1 MKTNRK
7 IITIILGCLFFGGV
21 VGWLVRGEGKEKVAA
36 AQAEADGETIWVSPM
51 HPHIRRNEPGNCP
64 ICGMEL
70 VPLSQFTTSTNR
82 DPYVLEMTPEAVAL
96 ANVATTKVYA
106 GDAGRSIELVGKI
119 QPNEQ
124 GIQSLSANFSGRI
137 DQLFVSFT
145 GDVVRKGQKLATL
158 YSPDLINAQRELL
171 EAAKIKDRQ
180 PALYEAAIQKLK
192 SWKLTDLQIASLQQ
206 GGQAQTQFD
215 IVSDKAGVVSQ
226 RNVAL
231 GDFVSRGQAMFE
243 ILDLGKVWV
252 LLDVYE
258 SDVASVKI
266 GDAVKFKVSAYPER
280 DFSAKV
286 SFVDPLLNEQTRTIA
301 VRAEAVNPNFELKP
315 GMFVNA
321 VIQSAKIGKS
331 RIYVPKS
338 AVLWTGPRSVV
349 YVQVGTSDSPK
360 FQLREVVLGPQ
371 TGNAYVVSSGLEVGE
386 EVVSKGVFAVD
397 AAAQLSG
404 NFSMMSVPEKAVAL
418 PVDFQRSLEDIIR
431 AYSELKD
438 AFVQSDAKL
447 VDLATGP
454 LAEFIEGAS
463 PAELKEKE
471 SKQWSATVTSLQKSL
486 KEIKS
491 NTEVESKRKEF
502 ETLSESLISA
512 VEYFGNGDILIYKQ
526 YCQMAFGDKGAN
538 WLSLQKEI
546 RNPYFGDK
554 MLTCGEVMKT
564 YTAKKPI

>member
-1 MKTNRK
+1 MKTNRN

-21 VGWLVRGEGKEKVAA
+21 IGWLVRGEGKGKDAA

-51 HPHIRRNEPGNCP
+51 HPHIRQNEPGNCP

-70 VPLSQFTTSTNR
+70 VPLSQFTTSTNT

-192 SWKLTDLQIASLQQ
+192 SWKLTDAQIASLQQ
-206 GGQAQTQFD
+206 GGQVQTQFD
-215 IVSDKAGVVSQ
+215 VISDKAGVVSQ

-258 SDVASVKI
+258 SDIASVKI
-266 GDAVKFKVSAYPER
+266 GDVVKFKVSAYPER
-280 DFSAKV
+280 DFSARV
-286 SFVDPLLNEQTRTIA
+286 SFVDPLLNEQSRTIT
-301 VRAEAVNPNFELKP
+301 VRADAVNPNFELKP

-321 VIQSAKIGKS
+321 AIQSAKIGKS
-331 RIYVPKS
+331 GTYVPKS

-371 TGNAYVVSSGLEVGE
+371 SGNAYMVSSGLEVGE

-404 NFSMMSVPEKAVAL
+404 NFSMMSVPEKAVEL
-418 PVDFQRSLEDIIR
+418 PVGFQLSLENIIR
-431 AYSELKD
+431 AYSDLKD

-447 VDLATGP
+447 VDLAIGP
-454 LAEFIEGAS
+454 LAKFIEGAS
-463 PAELKEKE
+463 LPELKGKE
-471 SKQWSATVTSLQKSL
+471 SKQWSATATSLQKSL
-486 KEIKS
+486 KGIQS
-491 NTEVESKRKEF
+491 NTDVELKRKEF

-512 VEYFGNGDILIYKQ
+512 VEYFGNGDLLIYKQ
-526 YCQMAFGDKGAN
+526 YCPMAFGDKGAN

-554 MLTCGEVMKT
+554 MLTCGEVEKT

>member
-1 MKTNRK
+1 MKTNK
-7 IITIILGCLFFGGV
+7 NIIIVILGCLFFGGV
-21 VGWLVRGEGKEKVAA
+21 IGWLLRGEGKGQDAA

-51 HPHIRRNEPGNCP
+51 HPHIRQNEPGNCP

-70 VPLSQFTTSTNR
+70 VPLSQFTSSTNT
-82 DPYVLEMTPEAVAL
+82 DPYILEMTPEAVAL

-106 GDAGRSIELVGKI
+106 GDAGRSFELVGKI

-137 DQLFVSFT
+137 DQLFVNFT
-145 GDVVRKGQKLATL
+145 GGLVRKGQKLATL

-192 SWKLTDLQIASLQQ
+192 SWKLTDAQITSLQQ
-206 GGQAQTQFD
+206 GGQVQTQFD
-215 IVSDKAGVVSQ
+215 IISDKAGVVSQ

-252 LLDVYE
+252 MLDVYE
-258 SDVASVKI
+258 SDIASVKI
-266 GDAVKFKVSAYPER
+266 GDVVTIKVSAYPEK

-286 SFVDPLLNEQTRTIA
+286 SFVDQLLNEQTRTIS
-301 VRAEAVNPNFELKP
+301 VRAEAANPNFDLKP

-321 VIQSAKIGKS
+321 AIQSAKIGKS
-331 RIYVPKS
+331 GIYVPKS

-349 YVQVGTSDSPK
+349 YVQVGSAEDPK

-371 TGNAYVVSSGLEVGE
+371 AGNAYLVSSGLELGE

-397 AAAQLSG
+397 AASQLSG
-404 NFSMMSVPEKAVAL
+404 NFSMMSVPEKAVEMSEE
-418 PVDFQRSLEDIIR
+418 FQRSLEDIIR
-431 AYSELKD
+431 AYSDLKD

-447 VDLATGP
+447 VDMAIGP
-454 LAEFIEGAS
+454 LAKLIEGAS
-463 PAELKEKE
+463 VSELKGKE
-471 SKQWSATVTSLQKSL
+471 SKQWSNTASSLQKSL
-486 KEIKS
+486 KGIQTNED
-491 NTEVESKRKEF
+491 VELKRKEF

-512 VEYFGNGDILIYKQ
+512 VEYFGNGDMLIYKQ
-526 YCQMAFGDKGAN
+526 YCPMAFGDKGAN

-554 MLTCGEVMKT
+554 MLTCGEVRKT
-564 YTAKKPI
+564 YPAGK